1 MEKLYTNLE
10 YVNEL
15 CKIFL
20 EYPTYYA
27 WGAFGAPANKKNK
40 NRSKVPETVGPKNFL
55 FDCSGFA
62 YKALPWGWNA
72 NYNKVYGGAVYK
84 KIPEL
89 ETSDIL
95 SLCSDV
101 SSDFTNIEPGEI
113 LYMKGHVGIYIGE
126 GRCIECTSKWKNG
139 VMITGVSNTDY
150 PIKKDLNYRKWL
162 KHGKLPFIIY
172 NEESNASEPEYTY
185 AGLGEG
191 LIRIARRVGITL
203 DEIKRLNPEIKG
215 PVYLVKF
222 RQKVRIK

>member
-1 MEKLYTNLE
+1 MEKLYKSLD

-20 EYPTYYA
+20 NYPTYYA
-27 WGAFGAPANKKNK
+27 WGSFGAPANKKNK
-40 NRSKVPETVGPKNFL
+40 ARYNVPEDVSAGNFL
-55 FDCSGFA
+55 FDCSGFV
-62 YKALPWGWNA
+62 YKALPWGWCA
-72 NYNKVYGGAVYK
+72 DRTKVYGGAIYK

-89 ETSDIL
+89 ETNDIL

-101 SSDFTNIEPGEI
+101 SADFSNIEPGEV
-113 LYMKGHVGIYIGE
+113 LYMKGHVGLYIGE
-126 GRCIECTSKWKNG
+126 GKCIECTSKWDNG
-139 VMITGVSNTDY
+139 VMITSVSNIDGYYY
-150 PIKKDLNYRKWL
+150 PELHSRKWT

-172 NEESNASEPEYTY
+172 NEETDSLPEYTY

-191 LIRIARRVGITL
+191 LIRIARRCGITL

-215 PVYLVKF
+215 PVYLVRF